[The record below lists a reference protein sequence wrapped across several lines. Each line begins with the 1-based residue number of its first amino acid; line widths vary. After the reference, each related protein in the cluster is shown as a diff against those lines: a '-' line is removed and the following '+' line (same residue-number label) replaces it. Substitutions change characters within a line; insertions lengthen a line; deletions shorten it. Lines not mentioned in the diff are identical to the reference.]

1 MFTLNIRARLVT
13 FDRPAVMGILNVTP
27 DSFFSGSRAMSAYD
41 IERRVETMLT
51 QGVDIIDIGACS
63 TRPGAD
69 PVSDDEE
76 TARLSRGMEI
86 VRRLAP
92 DIPVSVDTFH
102 ASVARRA
109 VTTMGCDIV
118 NDVSGGTLDDNMAA
132 TVADLHCPYILM
144 HMRGT
149 PATMQTLTEYGDD
162 VTATVISELQ
172 RQVRRFEQAGVAD
185 IIIDP
190 GFGFAKTVDQNYA
203 VMAGLRRFAIFG
215 RPVLVGISRKSMIT
229 KALSIRADE
238 ALEATTAL
246 NAYALDRGADILR
259 VHDVAAARQ
268 AVDIYVRIASAS
280 SDR

>member
-1 MFTLNIRARLVT
+1 MFTLNIRGRLVT

-63 TRPGAD
+63 TRPGAE
-69 PVSDDEE
+69 PVADDEE
-76 TARLSRGMEI
+76 SVRLSRGMEI

-92 DIPVSVDTFH
+92 DIPVSVDTFR

-118 NDVSGGTLDDNMAA
+118 NDISGGTLDDNMVA

-149 PATMQTLTEYGDD
+149 PATMQTLTEYRDD

-268 AVDIYVRIASAS
+268 AVDIHARIASSS

>member
-63 TRPGAD
+63 TRPGAE
-69 PVSDDEE
+69 PVADDEE

-102 ASVARRA
+102 ASVARSA
-109 VTTMGCDIV
+109 VTTMGCDII
-118 NDVSGGTLDDNMAA
+118 NDISGGTLDDNMAA

-246 NAYALDRGADILR
+246 NAYALERGADILR

-268 AVDIYVRIASAS
+268 AVDIHVRIASAS

>member
-1 MFTLNIRARLVT
+1 MFTLNIRGRLVT

-63 TRPGAD
+63 TRPGAE

-118 NDVSGGTLDDNMAA
+118 NDISGGTLDDNMAA

-268 AVDIYVRIASAS
+268 AVDIHVRIASAS

>member
-1 MFTLNIRARLVT
+1 MFTLNIRGRLVT

-118 NDVSGGTLDDNMAA
+118 NDISGGTLDDNMAA

-149 PATMQTLTEYGDD
+149 PTTMQTLTEYGDD

-268 AVDIYVRIASAS
+268 AVDIHVRIASAS

>member
-1 MFTLNIRARLVT
+1 MFTLNIRGRLVT

-92 DIPVSVDTFH
+92 DIPVSVDTFR
-102 ASVARRA
+102 ASVTRRA

-149 PATMQTLTEYGDD
+149 PTTMQTLTEYGDD

-268 AVDIYVRIASAS
+268 AVDIHVRIASAS

>member
-1 MFTLNIRARLVT
+1 MFTLNIRGRLVT

-63 TRPGAD
+63 TRPGAE
-69 PVSDDEE
+69 PVADDEE

-92 DIPVSVDTFH
+92 DIPVSVDTFR
-102 ASVARRA
+102 ASVTRRA

-132 TVADLHCPYILM
+132 TVANLHCPYILM

-149 PATMQTLTEYGDD
+149 PTTMQTLTEYGDD

-268 AVDIYVRIASAS
+268 AVDIHVRIASAS

>member
-63 TRPGAD
+63 TRPGAES
-69 PVSDDEE
+69 VADDEE
-76 TARLSRGMEI
+76 TARLNRGIEI

-92 DIPVSVDTFH
+92 DIPVSVDTFR

-109 VTTMGCDIV
+109 VTMMGCDIV
-118 NDVSGGTLDDNMAA
+118 NDVSGGTLDDNMVA

-149 PATMQTLTEYGDD
+149 PTTMQTLTEYGDD

-268 AVDIYVRIASAS
+268 AVDIHVRIASAS

>member
-1 MFTLNIRARLVT
+1 MFTLNIRGRLVT

-63 TRPGAD
+63 TRHGAE
-69 PVSDDEE
+69 PVADDEE

-268 AVDIYVRIASAS
+268 AVDIHVRIASAS
-280 SDR
+280 TDR

>member
-63 TRPGAD
+63 TRPGAE

-268 AVDIYVRIASAS
+268 AVDIHVRIASAS

>member
-1 MFTLNIRARLVT
+1 MFTLNIRGRLVT
-13 FDRPAVMGILNVTP
+13 FDRPAVMGILNFTP

-63 TRPGAD
+63 TRPGAE
-69 PVSDDEE
+69 PVADDEE

-92 DIPVSVDTFH
+92 DIPVSVDTFR
-102 ASVARRA
+102 ASVARSA

-118 NDVSGGTLDDNMAA
+118 NDISGGTLDDNMVA

-190 GFGFAKTVDQNYA
+190 GFSFAKTVDQNYA

-268 AVDIYVRIASAS
+268 AVDIHVRIASAS